1 MMYLHIRIICYPSLF
16 ISVDSTDTP
25 GQTAE
30 GITGWVLLILT
41 EVILLVVFVLGI
53 IFMAVRLCDAGKHV
67 ATSVA
72 DCNL

>member
-1 MMYLHIRIICYPSLF
+1 MMYLHIRIILLSIP
-16 ISVDSTDTP
+16 VDSTDTP

-30 GITGWVLLILT
+30 GITGRVLLILT
-41 EVILLVVFVLGI
+41 EVILLVVLALGI

-72 DCNL
+72 DCNF